1 MGIEDITTEEQ
12 TEVVQALQRRVEED
26 WLKKCTEYPKHKEH
40 IIRGRPKMTWSVVV
54 ERVWYMPGGCIG

>member
-1 MGIEDITTEEQ
+1 
-12 TEVVQALQRRVEED
+12 LQRRVEED

-40 IIRGRPKMTWSVVV
+40 NIRGRPKMTWSVVV